1 MALLEQEKELR
12 RASGPAIPWPVFG
25 IVLLL
30 AAAAGFF
37 WWQSQ
42 QMSGGGPTLT
52 EEAKQYLPSL
62 DLAGVEMEAS
72 EDFLEQTLVTIQ
84 GKIVNNG
91 DRTLS
96 LVEVNCVFR
105 EVNGIEI
112 SRERGTLVGSRTGP
126 LHPGE
131 TQHFR
136 LPFDAIPED
145 WNQTM
150 PNLFISQIQFE

>member
-1 MALLEQEKELR
+1 MLEQEKELR
-12 RASGPAIPWPVFG
+12 KASGPAVPWPVLG
-25 IVLLL
+25 IILLL
-30 AAAAGFF
+30 AAAVAGFL

-42 QMSGGGPTLT
+42 QASGEGPALT

-62 DLAGVEMEAS
+62 DLSGVEMEAS

-105 EVNGIEI
+105 EINGIEI
-112 SRERGTLVGSRTGP
+112 ARERGTLVGSRTGP
-126 LHPGE
+126 LQPGAS
-131 TQHFR
+131 QDFR
-136 LPFDAIPED
+136 LAFDAIPED

>member
-1 MALLEQEKELR
+1 MLEQEKELR
-12 RASGPAIPWPVFG
+12 KASGPAVPWPVLV

-30 AAAAGFF
+30 AAAAAGFV

-42 QMSGGGPTLT
+42 QASGGGPALT
-52 EEAKQYLPSL
+52 DEAKQYLPSL

-72 EDFLEQTLVTIQ
+72 EDFLEQTLVTIR

-91 DRTLS
+91 DRTLT

-105 EVNGIEI
+105 EINGIEI
-112 SRERGTLVGSRTGP
+112 SRESGTLVGSRTGP

-131 TQHFR
+131 AQDFR
-136 LPFDAIPED
+136 LAFDAIPED